1 MARKT
6 ATTVRK
12 AKTLRCIKGYE
23 FKKVGR
29 NRVALMRN
37 NNAGVTIN
45 CECSLSGGCKL
56 TIDPLDP
63 QTISCLNSGCT
74 GTCGWIIQIPGLRGV
89 MLKLPRAIAR
99 S

>member
-6 ATTVRK
+6 ATKGRQG
-12 AKTLRCIKGYE
+12 KTLRCIKGYE

-37 NNAGVTIN
+37 NNVGVTIN

-56 TIDPLDP
+56 TIDPQDP

-89 MLKLPRAIAR
+89 MLKLPRVIAR
-99 S
+99 